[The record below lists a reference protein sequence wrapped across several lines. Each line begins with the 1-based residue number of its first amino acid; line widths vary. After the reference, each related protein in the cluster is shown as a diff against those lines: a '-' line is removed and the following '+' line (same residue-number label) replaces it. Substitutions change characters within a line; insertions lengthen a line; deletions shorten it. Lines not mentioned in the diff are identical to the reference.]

1 MRYLD
6 QIYLTQSEEVCWTTS
21 HLLFSDILQPQSEP
35 DLRWRCSSIGCSVA
49 SEPEPSDTR
58 VSPTLHVLLLK
69 RCTLGLQQWLCTPST
84 GVAVPVQYM
93 VGFGWSYW
101 NAWYSLASYPGSQ
114 WAGKIRAW
122 YPLFVHALNFSE
134 ILGDRELSSYICT
147 TVTFITCTNY
157 YTAHTF
163 SDQWWSSFDW
173 GRDSH
178 LSDAAFSGYFLWTIF
193 LSPHHSLFLETVS
206 TGNFMGAA
214 PWYTNSPVTIGDYM
228 CAHVHIARSCIILIV
243 ASSLWHDI
251 IYTVIL
257 LL

>member
-1 MRYLD
+1 MKYRD
-6 QIYLTQSEEVCWTTS
+6 QIYLTQNEKVCWTTS

-35 DLRWRCSSIGCSVA
+35 DLRWRCSWIGCSFA
-49 SEPEPSDTR
+49 SEPEPSDTK

-69 RCTLGLQQWLCTPST
+69 RCTLGLQQWLCTLST

-101 NAWYSLASYPGSQ
+101 NARYSLASYQGSQ

-122 YPLFVHALNFSE
+122 YPLFVHALNFPE
-134 ILGDRELSSYICT
+134 FLRDQELSCYICT
-147 TVTFITCTNY
+147 TMSFITCTYY

-193 LSPHHSLFLETVS
+193 LSPHHSLFLETLS
-206 TGNFMGAA
+206 TGNFKG
-214 PWYTNSPVTIGDYM
+214 G
-228 CAHVHIARSCIILIV
+228 ARSAPVPLLP
-243 ASSLWHDI
+243 LWLYVCTRTHS
-251 IYTVIL
+251 
-257 LL
+257 